1 MSSRVACSRGDRL
14 SALIGRA
21 PLTLDAQ
28 RPHPGGRVHAKN
40 PSRRYA
46 CDVCRVCP
54 QRPRTVPRTVP
65 PAALEKRRTIWNFD
79 I

>member
-54 QRPRTVPRTVP
+54 QRPRTSHG
-65 PAALEKRRTIWNFD
+65 PARRARETANDLEF
-79 I
+79 